1 MFVECRHILTN
12 GRKCRAA
19 ALRGKAFCF
28 FHAKLH
34 FRHGHSRSRKFPQYA
49 VPDLREI
56 QAAVNKTIAT
66 LNSPL
71 TDARRAG
78 VLLYGLSLAAQL
90 QKRIQA
96 SDQGASDQEAS
107 DHEASDQVAGD
118 SIPPLA

>member
-19 ALRGKAFCF
+19 ALRGKPFCF
-28 FHAKLH
+28 FHARLH
-34 FRHGHSRSRKFPQYA
+34 FRNGHSRSRKFPQYA

-78 VLLYGLSLAAQL
+78 VLLYGLNLAAHL
-90 QKRIQA
+90 QTRIET
-96 SDQGASDQEAS
+96 SG
-107 DHEASDQVAGD
+107 QVPDD
-118 SIPPLA
+118 SIPTHV